1 VGSKDLK
8 VFHWRVGERETTRFG
23 VTSVDDE
30 SGAAGKMARGSMEVA
45 REDDEG
51 ERARERIGRG
61 ERGDGAAEG
70 GFSLQ
75 TNPHTLRNSFSRSGA
90 WGYPTVHVHTT
101 SQQSTGAIRRRVQ
114 EVGAKA
120 KAQRASEFPA
130 LCFSQGDVL

>member
-1 VGSKDLK
+1 VGSEDLK
-8 VFHWRVGERETTRFG
+8 VFHWRVGEKETTRFG

-101 SQQSTGAIRRRVQ
+101 SQQSTGAIRSTGARGGGKS
-114 EVGAKA
+114 EGAKG
-120 KAQRASEFPA
+120 E
-130 LCFSQGDVL
+130 